1 MAMKKVPFVGRTAA
15 IAALLAGLALSPA
28 AAMAKTSATDVAD
41 SSFTLTNIAKGDVV
55 NAYQVFDADIDGT
68 NNLTYTSKVTG
79 LPETY
84 DTIEEMQAEKDGRK
98 LANAI
103 AARVLASSGTPNQRA
118 TAGSNGQATLTLD
131 SGYWLVVVTSNSGTT
146 KVYQTLLVDATPAVR
161 DGAYVTKTF
170 GETAAKTEEVP
181 APDKKI
187 VDANGNAGQSSNS
200 YGVGDT
206 ARFQI
211 GATIPNYPAD
221 ATSVTFSVTDQP
233 DAGLAVDL
241 NSFVVTDD
249 HGTLNKGTD
258 YTVKDNDDHNDH
270 TYTVHFTH
278 NYIVAHPG
286 QTVSITYGA
295 KVTAVNMETGKVG
308 NKAFATFSPN
318 PYSQGNV
325 NTEPK
330 DPWAQTYG
338 FSFRKLGDKNAALPG
353 AQFTVTDAAGK
364 PVTYVDAS
372 GAAHTDG
379 VVASDSNGYVYVNGL
394 KAGTYKVSET
404 KVPSGY
410 QKIADFTVELSADSA
425 KSDTLA
431 TDGVTETN
439 FNVSTP
445 DKVDPKQGVL
455 PTTGGAGTIALTAG
469 GVLLVVGGGIVV
481 ARFRNREQD

>member
-1 MAMKKVPFVGRTAA
+1 MKKVPFVGRTAA

-79 LPETY
+79 LPEAY

-258 YTVKDNDDHNDH
+258 YTVKDNDDRNDH

-338 FSFRKLGDKNAALPG
+338 FSFRKLGDKDAALAG

-372 GAAHTDG
+372 GTAHTDG

-410 QKIADFTVELSADSA
+410 QKVADFTVELSADSA
-425 KSDTLA
+425 KSDTEA
-431 TDGVTETN
+431 TEGVTETN

>member
-1 MAMKKVPFVGRTAA
+1 MKKVPFVGRTAA

-79 LPETY
+79 LPEAY
-84 DTIEEMQAEKDGRK
+84 DTIEEMQAERDGRK
-98 LANAI
+98 LADAI
-103 AARVLASSGTPNQRA
+103 SARVLASPDTPKQTA
-118 TAGSNGQATLTLD
+118 TAGSDGRATLTLD

-241 NSFVVTDD
+241 NSFKVTNGDV
-249 HGTLNKGTD
+249 TLTKGTD
-258 YTVKDNDDHNDH
+258 YDVKDNGDH

-295 KVTAVNMETGKVG
+295 KVTAVNMQTGKVG
-308 NKAFATFSPN
+308 NKAFGTFSPN
-318 PYSQGNV
+318 PYTAGNV

-372 GAAHTDG
+372 GTAHTDG

>member
-1 MAMKKVPFVGRTAA
+1 MKIIPFVGRTVA
-15 IAALLAGLALSPA
+15 IAALLAGLTLSPA
-28 AAMAKTSATDVAD
+28 PAMAKTSATDVED

-55 NAYQVFDADIDGT
+55 NAYQIFDADIDGT
-68 NNLTYTSKVTG
+68 NNLAYTSKVTG
-79 LPETY
+79 LPEAY
-84 DTIEEMQAEKDGRK
+84 DTVEKMQSERDGRK
-98 LANAI
+98 LADAI
-103 AARVLASSGTPNQRA
+103 SAKVLASQGTPKQTA
-118 TAGSNGQATLTLD
+118 TAGSDGHATLTLD
-131 SGYWLVVVTSNSGTT
+131 SGYWLVVVTSNSGVT
-146 KVYQTLLVDATPAVR
+146 KVYQTLLVDTTPAVR
-161 DGAYVTKTF
+161 NGAYVTKTF
-170 GETAAKTEEVP
+170 EQPTAAKTEDVP

-187 VDANGNAGQSSNS
+187 VDANGNAGQSSDS

-221 ATSVTFSVTDQP
+221 ATHITYSVTDQP
-233 DAGLAVDL
+233 DAGLAVDVS
-241 NSFVVTDD
+241 SFAVTN
-249 HGTLNKGTD
+249 GQETLNKDTD
-258 YTVKDNDDHNDH
+258 YTVKDNGDH

-278 NYIVAHPG
+278 AYILAHPG
-286 QTVSITYGA
+286 QAVTITYSA
-295 KVTAVNMETGKVG
+295 KVKAVNMQTGKVG
-308 NKAFATFSPN
+308 NKAFGTFSPN
-318 PYSQGNV
+318 PYGQGNV

-338 FSFRKLGDKNAALPG
+338 FSFRKLGDKNAALAG
-353 AQFTVTDAAGK
+353 AEFTVKDAAGK

-372 GAAHTDG
+372 GTAHTDG

>member
-1 MAMKKVPFVGRTAA
+1 MKIIPFVGRTVA
-15 IAALLAGLALSPA
+15 IAALLAGLTLSPA
-28 AAMAKTSATDVAD
+28 PAMAKTSATDVED

-55 NAYQVFDADIDGT
+55 NAYQIFDADIDGT
-68 NNLTYTSKVTG
+68 NNLAYTSKATG
-79 LPETY
+79 LPEAY
-84 DTIEEMQAEKDGRK
+84 DTVEKMQSERDGRK
-98 LANAI
+98 LADAI
-103 AARVLASSGTPNQRA
+103 SAKVLASQGTPKQTA
-118 TAGSNGQATLTLD
+118 TAGSDGHATLTLD

-170 GETAAKTEEVP
+170 EETAAKTEDVP

-221 ATSVTFSVTDQP
+221 ATHITYSVTDQP
-233 DAGLAVDL
+233 DAGLDVDL
-241 NSFVVTDD
+241 NSFKVTNGDV
-249 HGTLNKGTD
+249 TLTKGTD
-258 YTVKDNDDHNDH
+258 YTVKDNGDH

-278 NYIVAHPG
+278 AYIVAHPG
-286 QTVSITYGA
+286 QPVSITYGA
-295 KVTAVNMETGKVG
+295 KVKAVNMQTGKVG
-308 NKAFATFSPN
+308 NKAFGTFSPN
-318 PYSQGNV
+318 PYTAGNV

-338 FSFRKLGDKNAALPG
+338 FSFRKLGDKDAALAG

-372 GAAHTDG
+372 GTAHTDG

-394 KAGTYKVSET
+394 KAGTYTVSET

>member
-1 MAMKKVPFVGRTAA
+1 MKKVPFVGRTAA

-79 LPETY
+79 LPEAY

-308 NKAFATFSPN
+308 NKAFGTFSPN

-325 NTEPK
+325 NTKPK

-338 FSFRKLGDKNAALPG
+338 FSFRKLGDKDAALPG
-353 AQFTVTDAAGK
+353 AEFTVTDAAGK

-372 GAAHTDG
+372 GTTHTDG

-410 QKIADFTVELSADSA
+410 QKVADFTVELSADSA
-425 KSDTLA
+425 KSDTEA
-431 TDGVTETN
+431 TEGVTETN

>member
-1 MAMKKVPFVGRTAA
+1 MKKVPFVGRTVA
-15 IAALLAGLALSPA
+15 IAALLAGLTLSPA
-28 AAMAKTSATDVAD
+28 PAMAKTSATDVED

-55 NAYQVFDADIDGT
+55 NAYQIFDADIDGT
-68 NNLTYTSKVTG
+68 NNLAYTSKVTG
-79 LPETY
+79 LPEAY
-84 DTIEEMQAEKDGRK
+84 DTVEKMQSERDGRK
-98 LANAI
+98 LADAI
-103 AARVLASSGTPNQRA
+103 SAKVLASQGTPKQTA
-118 TAGSNGQATLTLD
+118 TAGSDGHATLTLD
-131 SGYWLVVVTSNSGTT
+131 SGYWLVVVTSNSGVT
-146 KVYQTLLVDATPAVR
+146 KVYQTLLVDTTPAVR
-161 DGAYVTKTF
+161 NGAYVTKTF
-170 GETAAKTEEVP
+170 EQPTAAKTEDVP

-187 VDANGNAGQSSNS
+187 IDANGSAGQSSDS

-221 ATSVTFSVTDQP
+221 ATHITYSVTDQP
-233 DAGLAVDL
+233 DAGLDVDL
-241 NSFVVTDD
+241 NSFKVTNGDV
-249 HGTLNKGTD
+249 TLTKGTD
-258 YTVKDNDDHNDH
+258 YTVKDNGDH

-278 NYIVAHPG
+278 AYILAHPG
-286 QTVSITYGA
+286 QAVTITYSA
-295 KVTAVNMETGKVG
+295 KVKAVNMQTGKVG
-308 NKAFATFSPN
+308 NKAFGTFSPN
-318 PYSQGNV
+318 PYTAGNV
-325 NTEPK
+325 NTKPK

-338 FSFRKLGDKNAALPG
+338 FSFRKLGDKNAALAG
-353 AQFTVTDAAGK
+353 AEFTVTDAAGK

-372 GAAHTDG
+372 GTTHANG

>member
-1 MAMKKVPFVGRTAA
+1 MKKVPFVGRTVA
-15 IAALLAGLALSPA
+15 IAALLAGLTLSPA
-28 AAMAKTSATDVAD
+28 PAMAKTSATDVAD

-55 NAYQVFDADIDGT
+55 SAYQVFDADIDGT

-79 LPETY
+79 LPEAY
-84 DTIEEMQAEKDGRK
+84 DTIEKMQAEQDGRK
-98 LANAI
+98 LADAI
-103 AARVLASSGTPNQRA
+103 SARVLASQGTPKQTA
-118 TAGSNGQATLTLD
+118 TAGSDGHATLTLD
-131 SGYWLVVVTSNSGTT
+131 SGYWLVVVTSNSGVT

-161 DGAYVTKTF
+161 NGAYVTKTF
-170 GETAAKTEEVP
+170 EETAAKTQDVP

-187 VDANGNAGQSSNS
+187 VDANGNAGQSSDS

-221 ATSVTFSVTDQP
+221 ATHITYSVTDQP
-233 DAGLAVDL
+233 DAGLAVDVS
-241 NSFVVTDD
+241 SFAVTNGHD
-249 HGTLNKGTD
+249 TLNYGTD
-258 YTVKDNDDHNDH
+258 YTVKDNDDH

-278 NYIVAHPG
+278 NYILAHPG
-286 QTVSITYGA
+286 QPVTITYGA

-308 NKAFATFSPN
+308 NKAFGTFSPN

-325 NTEPK
+325 NTKPK

-338 FSFRKLGDKNAALPG
+338 FSFRKLGDKNAALAG
-353 AQFTVTDAAGK
+353 AEFTVTDAAGK

-372 GAAHTDG
+372 GATHPNG

>member
-1 MAMKKVPFVGRTAA
+1 MKKVPFVGRTVA
-15 IAALLAGLALSPA
+15 IAALLAGLTLSPA
-28 AAMAKTSATDVAD
+28 PAMAKTSTTDVAD

-55 NAYQVFDADIDGT
+55 SAYQVFDADIDGT

-79 LPETY
+79 LPEAY
-84 DTIEEMQAEKDGRK
+84 DTIEEMQAERDGRK
-98 LANAI
+98 LADAI
-103 AARVLASSGTPNQRA
+103 SARVLASPDTPKQTA
-118 TAGSNGQATLTLD
+118 TAGSDGRATLTLD

-241 NSFVVTDD
+241 NSFKVTNGDV
-249 HGTLNKGTD
+249 TLTKGTD

-308 NKAFATFSPN
+308 NKAFGTFSPN

-325 NTEPK
+325 NTKPK

-338 FSFRKLGDKNAALPG
+338 FSFRKLGDKNAALAG
-353 AQFTVTDAAGK
+353 AEFTVTDAGGK

-372 GAAHTDG
+372 GTTHTNG

>member
-1 MAMKKVPFVGRTAA
+1 MKIIPFVGRTVA
-15 IAALLAGLALSPA
+15 IAALLAGLTLSPA
-28 AAMAKTSATDVAD
+28 PAMAKTSATDVED

-55 NAYQVFDADIDGT
+55 NAYQIFDADIDGT
-68 NNLTYTSKVTG
+68 NNLAYTSKVTG
-79 LPETY
+79 LPEAY
-84 DTIEEMQAEKDGRK
+84 DTVEKMQSERDGRK
-98 LANAI
+98 LADAI
-103 AARVLASSGTPNQRA
+103 SAKVLASQGTPKQTA
-118 TAGSNGQATLTLD
+118 TAGSDGHATLTLD

-146 KVYQTLLVDATPAVR
+146 KVYQTLLVDTTPAVR
-161 DGAYVTKTF
+161 NGAYVTKTF
-170 GETAAKTEEVP
+170 EQPTAAKTEDVP

-187 VDANGNAGQSSNS
+187 VDATGNAGQSSDS
-200 YGVGDT
+200 FGVGDT

-221 ATSVTFSVTDQP
+221 ATHITYSVTDQP
-233 DAGLAVDL
+233 DAGLDVDL
-241 NSFVVTDD
+241 NSFKVTNGDV
-249 HGTLNKGTD
+249 TLTKGTD
-258 YTVKDNDDHNDH
+258 YTVKDNGDH

-278 NYIVAHPG
+278 AYIVAHPG
-286 QTVSITYGA
+286 QPVSITYSA
-295 KVTAVNMETGKVG
+295 KVKAVNMQTGKVG
-308 NKAFATFSPN
+308 NKAFGTFSPN
-318 PYSQGNV
+318 PYGQGNV

-338 FSFRKLGDKNAALPG
+338 FSFRKLGDKNAALAG
-353 AQFTVTDAAGK
+353 AEFTVTDAAGK

-372 GAAHTDG
+372 GTAHTDG

>member
-1 MAMKKVPFVGRTAA
+1 MKKVPFVGRTVA
-15 IAALLAGLALSPA
+15 IAALLAGLTLSPA
-28 AAMAKTSATDVAD
+28 PAMAKTCATDVED

-55 NAYQVFDADIDGT
+55 NAYQIFDADIDGT

-79 LPETY
+79 LPEAY
-84 DTIEEMQAEKDGRK
+84 DTVEKMQSERDGRK
-98 LANAI
+98 LADAI
-103 AARVLASSGTPNQRA
+103 SAKVLASQGTPKQTA
-118 TAGSNGQATLTLD
+118 TAGSDGHAALTLD
-131 SGYWLVVVTSNSGTT
+131 SGYWLVVVTSNSGVT
-146 KVYQTLLVDATPAVR
+146 KVYQTLLVDTTPAVR
-161 DGAYVTKTF
+161 NGAYVTKTF
-170 GETAAKTEEVP
+170 EETAAKTEDVP

-221 ATSVTFSVTDQP
+221 ATHITYSVTDQP
-233 DAGLAVDL
+233 DAGLDVDL
-241 NSFVVTDD
+241 NSFKVTNGDV
-249 HGTLNKGTD
+249 TLNKDTD
-258 YTVKDNDDHNDH
+258 YTVKDNGDH

-278 NYIVAHPG
+278 AYILAHPG
-286 QTVSITYGA
+286 QAVTITYGA
-295 KVTAVNMETGKVG
+295 KVKAVNMQTGKVG
-308 NKAFATFSPN
+308 NKAFGTFSPN
-318 PYSQGNV
+318 PYGQGNV

-338 FSFRKLGDKNAALPG
+338 FSFRKLGDKDAALAG
-353 AQFTVTDAAGK
+353 AEFTVTDAAGK

-372 GAAHTDG
+372 GTTHANG

>member
-1 MAMKKVPFVGRTAA
+1 MKKVPFVGRTVA
-15 IAALLAGLALSPA
+15 IAVLLAGLTLSPA
-28 AAMAKTSATDVAD
+28 PAMAKTSATDVAD

-55 NAYQVFDADIDGT
+55 NAYQIFDADIDGT

-79 LPETY
+79 LPEAY
-84 DTIEEMQAEKDGRK
+84 DTVEKMQSERDGRK
-98 LANAI
+98 LADAI
-103 AARVLASSGTPNQRA
+103 SAKVLASQGTPKQTA
-118 TAGSNGQATLTLD
+118 TAGSDGHATLTLD

-170 GETAAKTEEVP
+170 EETAAKTEDVP

-221 ATSVTFSVTDQP
+221 ATHITYSVTDQP
-233 DAGLAVDL
+233 DAGLDVDL
-241 NSFVVTDD
+241 NSFKVTNGDV
-249 HGTLNKGTD
+249 TLTKGTD
-258 YTVKDNDDHNDH
+258 YTVKDNGDH

-278 NYIVAHPG
+278 AYIVAHPG
-286 QTVSITYGA
+286 QPVSITYGA
-295 KVTAVNMETGKVG
+295 KVKAVNMQTGKVG
-308 NKAFATFSPN
+308 NKAFGTFSPN
-318 PYSQGNV
+318 PYTAGNV

-338 FSFRKLGDKNAALPG
+338 FSFRKLGDKDAALAG

-372 GAAHTDG
+372 GTAHTDG

-410 QKIADFTVELSADSA
+410 QKIADFSVELSANSA

-431 TDGVTETN
+431 TDEVTETN

>member
-1 MAMKKVPFVGRTAA
+1 MKKVPFVGRTAA
-15 IAALLAGLALSPA
+15 IAALLAGLMLSPA
-28 AAMAKTSATDVAD
+28 PAMAKTSATDVAD

-79 LPETY
+79 LPEAY
-84 DTIEEMQAEKDGRK
+84 DTVEEMQAETNGRK
-98 LANAI
+98 LADAI
-103 AARVLASSGTPNQRA
+103 SAKVLASSGTPNQRV
-118 TAGSNGQATLTLD
+118 TAGSDGRATLTLD

-146 KVYQTLLVDATPAVR
+146 KVYQTLLVDAMPAVR

-170 GETAAKTEEVP
+170 EETAAKTEDVP

-221 ATSVTFSVTDQP
+221 ATHITYSVTDQP
-233 DAGLAVDL
+233 DAGLDVDL
-241 NSFVVTDD
+241 NSFKVTNGDV
-249 HGTLNKGTD
+249 TLTKETD
-258 YTVKDNDDHNDH
+258 YTVKDNGDH
-270 TYTVHFTH
+270 TYTVHFMH
-278 NYIVAHPG
+278 AYIVAHPG
-286 QTVSITYGA
+286 QPVSITYGA

-308 NKAFATFSPN
+308 NKAFGTFSPN
-318 PYSQGNV
+318 PYTAGNV

-338 FSFRKLGDKNAALPG
+338 FSFRKLGDKDAALAG

-372 GAAHTDG
+372 GTTHTDG

>member
-1 MAMKKVPFVGRTAA
+1 MKKVPFVGRTAA

-241 NSFVVTDD
+241 NSFKVTNGDV
-249 HGTLNKGTD
+249 TLTKGTD

-308 NKAFATFSPN
+308 NKAFGTFSPN

-325 NTEPK
+325 NTKPK

-338 FSFRKLGDKNAALPG
+338 FSFRKLGDKNAALAG
-353 AQFTVTDAAGK
+353 AEFTVTDAGGK

-372 GAAHTDG
+372 GTTHTNG

-455 PTTGGAGTIALTAG
+455 PTAG

>member
-1 MAMKKVPFVGRTAA
+1 MKKVPFVGRAVA
-15 IAALLAGLALSPA
+15 IAALLAGLTLSPA
-28 AAMAKTSATDVAD
+28 AAMAKTSTTDVAD

-55 NAYQVFDADIDGT
+55 SAYQVFDADIDGT

-79 LPETY
+79 LPEAY
-84 DTIEEMQAEKDGRK
+84 DTIEEMQAERDGRK
-98 LANAI
+98 LADAI
-103 AARVLASSGTPNQRA
+103 AARVLASPDTPKQTA
-118 TAGSNGQATLTLD
+118 TAGSDGRATLTLD
-131 SGYWLVVVTSNSGTT
+131 SGYWLVVVTSNSGVT

-170 GETAAKTEEVP
+170 EETAAKTEDVP

-221 ATSVTFSVTDQP
+221 ATHITYSVTDQP
-233 DAGLAVDL
+233 DAGLAVDVS
-241 NSFVVTDD
+241 SFAVTN
-249 HGTLNKGTD
+249 GQETLNKDTD
-258 YTVKDNDDHNDH
+258 YTVKDNGDH

-278 NYIVAHPG
+278 SYIVAHPG
-286 QTVSITYGA
+286 QTVTITYSA
-295 KVTAVNMETGKVG
+295 KVTAVNKETGKVG
-308 NKAFATFSPN
+308 NKAFGTFSPN
-318 PYSQGNV
+318 PYGQGNV
-325 NTEPK
+325 NTKPK

-338 FSFRKLGDKNAALPG
+338 FSFRKLGDKNAALAG
-353 AQFTVTDAAGK
+353 AEFTVTDATGK

-372 GAAHTDG
+372 GATHTDG

>member
-1 MAMKKVPFVGRTAA
+1 MKKVPFVGRTVA
-15 IAALLAGLALSPA
+15 IAALLAGLTLSPA
-28 AAMAKTSATDVAD
+28 PAMAKTSTTDVAD

-55 NAYQVFDADIDGT
+55 SAYQVFDADIDGT

-79 LPETY
+79 LPEAY
-84 DTIEEMQAEKDGRK
+84 DTIEEMQAERDGRK
-98 LANAI
+98 LADAI
-103 AARVLASSGTPNQRA
+103 AARVLASPDTPKQTA
-118 TAGSNGQATLTLD
+118 TAGSDGRATLMLD
-131 SGYWLVVVTSNSGTT
+131 SGYWLVVVTSNSGVT
-146 KVYQTLLVDATPAVR
+146 KVYQTLLVDATPAVSN
-161 DGAYVTKTF
+161 GAYVTKTF
-170 GETAAKTEEVP
+170 EPTTPKTLDVP

-187 VDANGNAGQSSNS
+187 VDAGGSAGQSSNS
-200 YGVGDT
+200 YGMGDT

-221 ATSVTFSVTDQP
+221 ATHITYSVTDQP
-233 DAGLAVDL
+233 DAGLDVDL
-241 NSFVVTDD
+241 NSFKVTNGDV
-249 HGTLNKGTD
+249 TLTKGTD
-258 YTVKDNDDHNDH
+258 YDVKDNGDH

-295 KVTAVNMETGKVG
+295 KVTAVNMQTGKVG
-308 NKAFATFSPN
+308 NKAFGTFSPN
-318 PYSQGNV
+318 PYTAGNV

-372 GAAHTDG
+372 GTAHTDG

-481 ARFRNREQD
+481 ARFRNREQN

>member
-1 MAMKKVPFVGRTAA
+1 MKKVPFVGRTAA

-28 AAMAKTSATDVAD
+28 PAMAKTSATDVAD

-79 LPETY
+79 LPEAY
-84 DTIEEMQAEKDGRK
+84 DTIEEMQAERDGRK
-98 LANAI
+98 LADAI
-103 AARVLASSGTPNQRA
+103 AARVLASPGTPKQRA

-131 SGYWLVVVTSNSGTT
+131 SGYWLVVVTSNSGAT
-146 KVYQTLLVDATPAVR
+146 KVYQTLLVDATPAVH

-170 GETAAKTEEVP
+170 EQTAAKTEDVP

-187 VDANGNAGQSSNS
+187 VDAGGSAGQSSNS

-233 DAGLAVDL
+233 DAGLVVDPS
-241 NSFVVTDD
+241 SFKVTNGDD
-249 HGTLNKGTD
+249 TLTERTD
-258 YTVKDNDDHNDH
+258 YTVKDNDDH
-270 TYTVHFTH
+270 TYTVHFIH
-278 NYIVAHPG
+278 DYIVAHPG

-308 NKAFATFSPN
+308 NKAFGTFSPN

-325 NTEPK
+325 STEPK

-338 FSFRKLGDKNAALPG
+338 FSFRKLGDKDAALPG

-372 GAAHTDG
+372 GATHTDG
-379 VVASDSNGYVYVNGL
+379 VVASDRNGYVYVNGL
-394 KAGTYKVSET
+394 KAGAYKVSET

-410 QKIADFTVELSADSA
+410 QKVADFTVELSADSA
-425 KSDTLA
+425 RSDTLA

>member
-1 MAMKKVPFVGRTAA
+1 M
-15 IAALLAGLALSPA
+15 
-28 AAMAKTSATDVAD
+28 
-41 SSFTLTNIAKGDVV
+41 
-55 NAYQVFDADIDGT
+55 NAYQIFDADIDGT

-79 LPETY
+79 LPEAY
-84 DTIEEMQAEKDGRK
+84 DTIEKMQAEQDGRK
-98 LANAI
+98 LADAI
-103 AARVLASSGTPNQRA
+103 SAKVLASQGTPKQTA
-118 TAGSNGQATLTLD
+118 TAGSDGHATLTLD
-131 SGYWLVVVTSNSGTT
+131 SGYWLVVVTSNSGATM
-146 KVYQTLLVDATPAVR
+146 VYQTLLVDATPAVR
-161 DGAYVTKTF
+161 NGAYVTKTF
-170 GETAAKTEEVP
+170 EQPTAAKTEDVP

-187 VDANGNAGQSSNS
+187 VDANGNAGQSSDS

-221 ATSVTFSVTDQP
+221 ATHITYSVTDQP
-233 DAGLAVDL
+233 DAGLTVDVSSFAVT
-241 NSFVVTDD
+241 N
-249 HGTLNKGTD
+249 GQETLNKDTD
-258 YTVKDNDDHNDH
+258 YTVKDNDDH

-278 NYIVAHPG
+278 NYILAHPG
-286 QTVSITYGA
+286 QTVTITYSA
-295 KVTAVNMETGKVG
+295 KVTAVNKETGKVG
-308 NKAFATFSPN
+308 NKAFGTFSPN

-325 NTEPK
+325 NTKPK

-338 FSFRKLGDKNAALPG
+338 FSFRKLNDKNAALAG
-353 AQFTVTDAAGK
+353 AEFTVTDAAGK

-372 GAAHTDG
+372 GATHTNG
-379 VVASDSNGYVYVNGL
+379 VVASDSKGYVYVNGL

-410 QKIADFTVELSADSA
+410 QKIADFTVELSANSA

-431 TDGVTETN
+431 TDNVTETN

-469 GVLLVVGGGIVV
+469 GVLLVAGGGIVV

>member
-1 MAMKKVPFVGRTAA
+1 MKKVPFVGRTAA
-15 IAALLAGLALSPA
+15 IAALLAGLMLSPA
-28 AAMAKTSATDVAD
+28 PAMAKTSATDVAD

-79 LPETY
+79 LPEAY
-84 DTIEEMQAEKDGRK
+84 DTVEEMQAETNGRK
-98 LANAI
+98 LADAI
-103 AARVLASSGTPNQRA
+103 SAKVLASSGTPNQRV
-118 TAGSNGQATLTLD
+118 TAGSDGRATLTLD
-131 SGYWLVVVTSNSGTT
+131 SGYWLVVVTSNSGVT

-170 GETAAKTEEVP
+170 EETAAKTEDVP

-187 VDANGNAGQSSNS
+187 VDANGSAGQSSNS

-221 ATSVTFSVTDQP
+221 ATSVTYSVTDQP
-233 DAGLAVDL
+233 DAGLTVDL
-241 NSFVVTDD
+241 GSFKVTNGDV
-249 HGTLNKGTD
+249 TLTKETD
-258 YTVKDNDDHNDH
+258 YTVKDNGDH

-308 NKAFATFSPN
+308 NKAFGTFSPN

-338 FSFRKLGDKNAALPG
+338 FSFRKLGDKDAALAG
-353 AQFTVTDAAGK
+353 AEFTVTDAAGK

-372 GAAHTDG
+372 GTAHTDG

-425 KSDTLA
+425 RSDTLA
-431 TDGVTETN
+431 TEGVTETN

>member
-1 MAMKKVPFVGRTAA
+1 MKIIPFVGRTVA
-15 IAALLAGLALSPA
+15 IAALLAGLTLSPA
-28 AAMAKTSATDVAD
+28 PAMAKTSATDVED

-55 NAYQVFDADIDGT
+55 NAYQIFDADIDGT
-68 NNLTYTSKVTG
+68 NNLAYTSKVTG
-79 LPETY
+79 LPEAY
-84 DTIEEMQAEKDGRK
+84 DTVEKMQSERDGRK
-98 LANAI
+98 LADAI
-103 AARVLASSGTPNQRA
+103 SAKVLASQGTPKQTA
-118 TAGSNGQATLTLD
+118 TAGSDGHATLTLD
-131 SGYWLVVVTSNSGTT
+131 SGYWLVVVTSNSGVT
-146 KVYQTLLVDATPAVR
+146 KVYQTLLVDTTPAVR
-161 DGAYVTKTF
+161 NGAYVTKTF
-170 GETAAKTEEVP
+170 EQPTAAKTEDVP

-187 VDANGNAGQSSNS
+187 IDANGSAGQSSDS

-221 ATSVTFSVTDQP
+221 ATHITYSVTDQP
-233 DAGLAVDL
+233 DAGLDVDL
-241 NSFVVTDD
+241 NSFKVTNGDV
-249 HGTLNKGTD
+249 TLTKGTD
-258 YTVKDNDDHNDH
+258 YTVKDNGDH

-278 NYIVAHPG
+278 AYILAHPG
-286 QTVSITYGA
+286 QAVTITYSA
-295 KVTAVNMETGKVG
+295 KVKAVNMQTGKVG
-308 NKAFATFSPN
+308 NKAFGTFSPN
-318 PYSQGNV
+318 PYGQGNV
-325 NTEPK
+325 NTKPK

-338 FSFRKLGDKNAALPG
+338 FSFRKLGDKNAALAG
-353 AQFTVTDAAGK
+353 AEFTVTDAAGK

-372 GAAHTDG
+372 GTTHANG

>member
-1 MAMKKVPFVGRTAA
+1 MKKVPFVGRTVA
-15 IAALLAGLALSPA
+15 IAALLAGLTLSPA
-28 AAMAKTSATDVAD
+28 PAMAKTSATDVED

-55 NAYQVFDADIDGT
+55 NAYQIFDADIDGT
-68 NNLTYTSKVTG
+68 NNLAYTSKVTG
-79 LPETY
+79 LPEAY
-84 DTIEEMQAEKDGRK
+84 DTVEKMQSERDGRK
-98 LANAI
+98 LADAI
-103 AARVLASSGTPNQRA
+103 SAKVLASQGTPKQTA
-118 TAGSNGQATLTLD
+118 TAGSDGHATLTLD

-170 GETAAKTEEVP
+170 EETAAKTEDVP

-221 ATSVTFSVTDQP
+221 ATHITYSVTDQP
-233 DAGLAVDL
+233 DAGLDVDL
-241 NSFVVTDD
+241 NSFKVTNGDV
-249 HGTLNKGTD
+249 TLTKGTD
-258 YTVKDNDDHNDH
+258 YTVKDNGDH

-278 NYIVAHPG
+278 AYIVAHPG
-286 QTVSITYGA
+286 QPVSITYGA
-295 KVTAVNMETGKVG
+295 KVKAVNMQTGKVG
-308 NKAFATFSPN
+308 NKAFGTFSPN
-318 PYSQGNV
+318 PYTAGNV

-338 FSFRKLGDKNAALPG
+338 FSFRKLGDKDAALAG

-372 GAAHTDG
+372 GTAHTDG

-394 KAGTYKVSET
+394 KAGTYTVSET

-410 QKIADFTVELSADSA
+410 QKIADFTVELSANSA

-431 TDGVTETN
+431 TDNVTETN

>member
-1 MAMKKVPFVGRTAA
+1 MKKVPFVGRTVA
-15 IAALLAGLALSPA
+15 IAALLAGLTLSPA
-28 AAMAKTSATDVAD
+28 PAMAKTSATDVED

-55 NAYQVFDADIDGT
+55 NAYQIFDADIDGT
-68 NNLTYTSKVTG
+68 NNLAYTSKVTG
-79 LPETY
+79 LPEAY
-84 DTIEEMQAEKDGRK
+84 DTVEKMQSERDGRK
-98 LANAI
+98 LADAI
-103 AARVLASSGTPNQRA
+103 SAKVLASQGTPKQTA
-118 TAGSNGQATLTLD
+118 TAGSDGHATLTLD
-131 SGYWLVVVTSNSGTT
+131 SGYWLVVVTSNSGVT
-146 KVYQTLLVDATPAVR
+146 KVYQTLLVDTTPAVR
-161 DGAYVTKTF
+161 NGAYVTKTF
-170 GETAAKTEEVP
+170 EQPTAAKTEDVP

-187 VDANGNAGQSSNS
+187 IDANGSAGQSSDS

-221 ATSVTFSVTDQP
+221 ATHITYSVTDQP
-233 DAGLAVDL
+233 DAGLDVDL
-241 NSFVVTDD
+241 NSFKVTNGDV
-249 HGTLNKGTD
+249 TLTKGTD
-258 YTVKDNDDHNDH
+258 YTVKDNGDH

-278 NYIVAHPG
+278 AYILAHPG
-286 QTVSITYGA
+286 QAVTITYSA
-295 KVTAVNMETGKVG
+295 KVKAVNMQTGKVG
-308 NKAFATFSPN
+308 NKAFGTFSPN
-318 PYSQGNV
+318 PYGQGNV
-325 NTEPK
+325 NTKPK

-338 FSFRKLGDKNAALPG
+338 FSFRKLGDKNAALAG
-353 AQFTVTDAAGK
+353 AEFTVTDAAGK

-372 GAAHTDG
+372 GTTHANG

>member
-1 MAMKKVPFVGRTAA
+1 MKIIPFVGRTVA
-15 IAALLAGLALSPA
+15 IAALLAGLTLSPA
-28 AAMAKTSATDVAD
+28 PAMAKTSATDVED

-55 NAYQVFDADIDGT
+55 NAYQIFDADIDGT
-68 NNLTYTSKVTG
+68 NNLAYTSKVTG
-79 LPETY
+79 LPEAY
-84 DTIEEMQAEKDGRK
+84 DTIEKMQSERDGRK
-98 LANAI
+98 LADAI
-103 AARVLASSGTPNQRA
+103 SAKVLASQGTPKQTA
-118 TAGSNGQATLTLD
+118 TAGSDGHATLTLD

-170 GETAAKTEEVP
+170 EETAAKTEDVP

-221 ATSVTFSVTDQP
+221 ATHITYSVTDQP
-233 DAGLAVDL
+233 DAGLDVDL
-241 NSFVVTDD
+241 NSFKVTNGDV
-249 HGTLNKGTD
+249 TLTKGTD
-258 YTVKDNDDHNDH
+258 YTVKDNGDH

-278 NYIVAHPG
+278 NYILAHPG
-286 QTVSITYGA
+286 QAVTIAYSA
-295 KVTAVNMETGKVG
+295 KVKAVNMQTGKVG
-308 NKAFATFSPN
+308 NKAFGTFSPN
-318 PYSQGNV
+318 PYTAGNV

-338 FSFRKLGDKNAALPG
+338 FSFRKLGDKDAALAG

-372 GAAHTDG
+372 GTAHTDG

>member
-1 MAMKKVPFVGRTAA
+1 MKKVPFVGRTVA
-15 IAALLAGLALSPA
+15 IAALLAGLTLSPA
-28 AAMAKTSATDVAD
+28 PAMAKTSTTDVAD

-55 NAYQVFDADIDGT
+55 SAYQVFDADIDGT

-79 LPETY
+79 LPEAY
-84 DTIEEMQAEKDGRK
+84 DTIEEMQAERDGRK
-98 LANAI
+98 LADAI
-103 AARVLASSGTPNQRA
+103 SARVLASPDTPKQTA
-118 TAGSNGQATLTLD
+118 TAGSDGRATLTLD
-131 SGYWLVVVTSNSGTT
+131 SGYWLVVVTSNSGVT
-146 KVYQTLLVDATPAVR
+146 KVYQTLLVDATPAVSN
-161 DGAYVTKTF
+161 GAYVTKTF
-170 GETAAKTEEVP
+170 EPTTPKTLDVP

-187 VDANGNAGQSSNS
+187 VDAGGSAGQSSNS
-200 YGVGDT
+200 YGMGDT

-221 ATSVTFSVTDQP
+221 ATHITYSVTDQP
-233 DAGLAVDL
+233 DAGLDVDL
-241 NSFVVTDD
+241 NSFKVTNGDV
-249 HGTLNKGTD
+249 TLTKETD
-258 YTVKDNDDHNDH
+258 YTVKDNGDH

-295 KVTAVNMETGKVG
+295 KVTAVNMQTGKVG
-308 NKAFATFSPN
+308 NKAFGTFSPN
-318 PYSQGNV
+318 PYTAGNV

-372 GAAHTDG
+372 GTAHTDG

>member
-1 MAMKKVPFVGRTAA
+1 MKKVPFVGRTVA
-15 IAALLAGLALSPA
+15 IAALLAGLTLSPA
-28 AAMAKTSATDVAD
+28 AAMAKTSTTDVAD

-55 NAYQVFDADIDGT
+55 SAYQVFDADIDGT

-79 LPETY
+79 LPEAY
-84 DTIEEMQAEKDGRK
+84 DTIEEMQAERDGRK
-98 LANAI
+98 LADAI
-103 AARVLASSGTPNQRA
+103 SARVLASPDTPKQTA
-118 TAGSNGQATLTLD
+118 TAGSDGRATLTLD
-131 SGYWLVVVTSNSGTT
+131 SGYWLVVVTSNSGVT
-146 KVYQTLLVDATPAVR
+146 KVYQTLLVDATPAVSN
-161 DGAYVTKTF
+161 GAYVTKTF
-170 GETAAKTEEVP
+170 EETAAKTEDVP

-187 VDANGNAGQSSNS
+187 VDAGGSAGQSSNS

-221 ATSVTFSVTDQP
+221 ATHITYSVTDQP
-233 DAGLAVDL
+233 DAGLDVDL
-241 NSFVVTDD
+241 NSFAVTNG
-249 HGTLNKGTD
+249 HVTLTKGTD
-258 YTVKDNDDHNDH
+258 YAVKDNGDH

-295 KVTAVNMETGKVG
+295 KVNAVNMQTGKVG
-308 NKAFATFSPN
+308 NKAFGTFSPN
-318 PYSQGNV
+318 PYTAGNV

-372 GAAHTDG
+372 GTTHTDG
-379 VVASDSNGYVYVNGL
+379 VVASDSNGYAYVNGL

-410 QKIADFTVELSADSA
+410 QKVADFTVELSADSA

-431 TDGVTETN
+431 TEGVTETN